1 MWLRRHC
8 QLLFQLALLGLKS
21 HFELS
26 SLGPQ
31 PWIVWPT
38 AHAAHPASKK
48 CEKISQWTFGPKLL
62 TPLPNTMPFAA
73 LFATMIFCRQSTPSA
88 LETDSMTGL
97 HRDWDQ
103 HSLLPST
110 IPSPLPCAPCFY
122 GALSNCSS
130 AVGPSWSLN
139 KKRKG
144 WKPQFPCTLYNQ
156 HPKVA
161 ASHLTMTL
169 ALAGHLRWGTCYTI
183 FCPNYAIWIWP
194 RFPSLTLPL
203 WPKQPLKW
211 PSQPVLRPKQPQWS
225 GASNHWAK
233 RKREKKISMTLVK
246 ISSRASIREMSFYG
260 RRQAENRKAVPQEVC
275 QKKNVLYTTTK
286 ENWDENSTR
295 THVARF

>member
-1 MWLRRHC
+1 MTAHVAKETLSAPVPACLAWPKQPLRVVKSGATAMNRMANRPCRSSRIKEMWEDFAMNFWSKAFNPSAKHHAICSSFCVNAWSFLAKALH
-8 QLLFQLALLGLKS
+8 QLLKL
-21 HFELS
+21 
-26 SLGPQ
+26 
-31 PWIVWPT
+31 T
-38 AHAAHPASKK
+38 
-48 CEKISQWTFGPKLL
+48 QWRGC
-62 TPLPNTMPFAA
+62 
-73 LFATMIFCRQSTPSA
+73 IG
-88 LETDSMTGL
+88 TGTN
-97 HRDWDQ
+97 
-103 HSLLPST
+103 SPLPST
-110 IPSPLPCAPCFY
+110 IPSQLPCAPCFF
-122 GALSNCSS
+122 GASSNCSS

-161 ASHLTMTL
+161 ASHPTMTL
-169 ALAGHLRWGTCYTI
+169 ALAGHLRRGTCYTI

-211 PSQPVLRPKQPQWS
+211 PSQPVLRPKQPQCS

-260 RRQAENRKAVPQEVC
+260 RRQAENRKAVPQ
-275 QKKNVLYTTTK
+275 
-286 ENWDENSTR
+286 
-295 THVARF
+295 